1 MLRHRNVGGGNE
13 VMGEGIFIG
22 DVEEPVRSSK
32 LKNSEQSEG
41 GCWKYLSL
49 LMIVC
54 TVLSLCL
61 NAFQFKL
68 IDGYLRDIQEL
79 NDTHHNLHSEW
90 EADRHSVE
98 ECKAEMNN
106 METHMNNRET
116 EKSKLEQEVT
126 RLRRAIQKGGV
137 TEDPHPDHEDHHAG
151 DTPPTPHPEQNY
163 PTRPNHQ
170 QLEEQQRQQLD
181 EQRQEEEQRKQ
192 QEELQREEETQRQ
205 QEEQQR
211 QLEEQH
217 RQEQMKVE
225 AQQHQEG

>member
-61 NAFQFKL
+61 NAFQLKL

-90 EADRHSVE
+90 QADRHSVE
-98 ECKAEMNN
+98 ECKTEMNN

-116 EKSKLEQEVT
+116 EKNNLEQEVT
-126 RLRRAIQKGGV
+126 RLTKLEGQDELENGQEEQLQREQEELQRQQEAQRQ
-137 TEDPHPDHEDHHAG
+137 EG
-151 DTPPTPHPEQNY
+151 DQLRQQEEVNQEAEQQ
-163 PTRPNHQ
+163 R
-170 QLEEQQRQQLD
+170 QLQEEQQRQQ
-181 EQRQEEEQRKQ
+181 QE
-192 QEELQREEETQRQ
+192 
-205 QEEQQR
+205 
-211 QLEEQH
+211 
-217 RQEQMKVE
+217 
-225 AQQHQEG
+225 QQHQEG